1 MQQQQQE
8 AIMQQALLQQ
18 QQQHMYHPGVL
29 AAAMSQVPS
38 LFLSFFFFDMGCGFY
53 VCLLLLF
60 TKLDDL
66 SYWASLSFIHT
77 WIQWF
82 F

>member
-38 LFLSFFFFDMGCGFY
+38 SLLSSFRYGMCFLCLFASFDRQ
-53 VCLLLLF
+53 VR
-60 TKLDDL
+60 
-66 SYWASLSFIHT
+66 
-77 WIQWF
+77 
-82 F
+82 

>member
-38 LFLSFFFFDMGCGFY
+38 SLLSFFLDMGCAFY
-53 VCLLLLF
+53 VCLLLLI

-77 WIQWF
+77 WI
-82 F
+82 